1 MFLLVSFGQFKS
13 ENVIKDLSVGK
24 QIID

>member
-13 ENVIKDLSVGK
+13 ENVIYDLSVGK